1 MCLIVFAWKQSA
13 DTPLLLAANRD
24 EFYARPALAAS
35 WWEEA
40 PHVYAGKDL
49 EAGGTW
55 MGINKQGRFAAITNI
70 RNGEGKKIGAPS
82 RGKIVADFLRDD
94 ISASSYLIA
103 LEAEAKYY
111 AGFNLIIGDANDMF
125 WFSNAQQHVAQRLQ
139 PGVYGLSNASLDT
152 PWPKVIQ
159 AKTQFQ
165 QLLEQRASDQAYFDL
180 LSDTTQAPEHL
191 LPQTGVSLEWDRLL
205 SSIHIHSNDYGTR
218 VSSLIKCHADGS
230 MQLTERVLR

>member
-24 EFYARPALAAS
+24 EFYARPALAAA

-55 MGINKQGRFAAITNI
+55 MGINKQGRFAAVTNI
-70 RNGEGKKIGAPS
+70 RNGEAKKIGAPS
-82 RGKIVADFLRDD
+82 RGKIVADFLCDN
-94 ISASSYLIA
+94 ISPSSYLQT
-103 LEAEAKYY
+103 LTAEAKDY
-111 AGFNLIIGDANDMF
+111 AGFNLILGDANDIY
-125 WFSNAQQHVAQRLQ
+125 WFSNAEQLTAQRLQ

-152 PWPKVIQ
+152 PWPKVLK
-159 AKTQFQ
+159 AKTQFEKLIQ
-165 QLLEQRASDQAYFDL
+165 KSASDQDYFEL
-180 LSDTTQAPEHL
+180 LADTSQAPEHL
-191 LPQTGVSLEWDRLL
+191 LPQTGVSLEWERLL

-218 VSSLIKCHADGS
+218 VSSLIKCHADGTAH
-230 MQLTERVLR
+230 LIERVLR

>member
-24 EFYARPALAAS
+24 EFYARPALAAA

-55 MGINKQGRFAAITNI
+55 MGINKQGRFAAVTNI
-70 RNGEGKKIGAPS
+70 RNGEAKKIGAPS
-82 RGKIVADFLRDD
+82 RGKIVADFLCDN
-94 ISASSYLIA
+94 ISPSSYLQT
-103 LEAEAKYY
+103 LTAEAKDY
-111 AGFNLIIGDANDMF
+111 AGFNLILGDANDIY
-125 WFSNAQQHVAQRLQ
+125 WFSNAEQLTAQRLQ

-152 PWPKVIQ
+152 PWPKVLK
-159 AKTQFQ
+159 AKTQFEKLIQ
-165 QLLEQRASDQAYFDL
+165 KSSSDQDYFEML
-180 LSDTTQAPEHL
+180 ADTTQAPEHL
-191 LPQTGVSLEWDRLL
+191 LPQTGVSLEWERLL

-218 VSSLIKCHADGS
+218 VSSLIKCHADGTA
-230 MQLTERVLR
+230 QLTERVLR

>member
-24 EFYARPALAAS
+24 EFYARPALAAA

-55 MGINKQGRFAAITNI
+55 MGINKQGRFAAVTNI
-70 RNGEGKKIGAPS
+70 RNGEAKKIGAPS
-82 RGKIVADFLRDD
+82 RGKIVADFLCDN
-94 ISASSYLIA
+94 ISPSSYLQT
-103 LEAEAKYY
+103 LTAEAKDY
-111 AGFNLIIGDANDMF
+111 AGFNLILGDANDIY
-125 WFSNAQQHVAQRLQ
+125 WFSNAEQLTAQRLQ

-152 PWPKVIQ
+152 PWPKVLK
-159 AKTQFQ
+159 AKTQFEKLIQ
-165 QLLEQRASDQAYFDL
+165 KSSSDQDYFEML
-180 LSDTTQAPEHL
+180 ADTTQAPEHL
-191 LPQTGVSLEWDRLL
+191 LPQTGVSLEWERLL

-218 VSSLIKCHADGS
+218 VSSLIKYHADGTVH
-230 MQLTERVLR
+230 LTERVLR

>member
-24 EFYARPALAAS
+24 EFYARPALAAA

-70 RNGEGKKIGAPS
+70 RNGEAKKNGAPS
-82 RGKIVADFLRDD
+82 RGKIVADFLCDN
-94 ISASSYLIA
+94 ISPSSYLQTLA
-103 LEAEAKYY
+103 AEAKHY
-111 AGFNLIIGDANDMF
+111 AGFNLILGDANDIY
-125 WFSNAQQHVAQRLQ
+125 WFSNAQQPAAQRLQ

-152 PWPKVIQ
+152 PWPKVIE
-159 AKTQFQ
+159 AKTQFEKLIQ
-165 QLLEQRASDQAYFDL
+165 KSASDQDYFEL
-180 LSDTTQAPEHL
+180 LADTTQAPEHL
-191 LPQTGVSLEWDRLL
+191 LPQTGVSLEWERLL

-218 VSSLIKCHADGS
+218 VSSLIKCHADGTA
-230 MQLTERVLR
+230 QLTERVLR

>member
-24 EFYARPALAAS
+24 EFFARPALAAA

-55 MGINKQGRFAAITNI
+55 MGINKQGRFAAVTNI
-70 RNGEGKKIGAPS
+70 RNGEAKKIGAPS
-82 RGKIVADFLRDD
+82 RGKIVADFLCDN
-94 ISASSYLIA
+94 INPSSYLQT
-103 LEAEAKYY
+103 LTAEAKDY
-111 AGFNLIIGDANDMF
+111 AGFNLILGDANDIY
-125 WFSNAQQHVAQRLQ
+125 WFSNAEQLTAQRLQ

-152 PWPKVIQ
+152 PWPKVLK
-159 AKTQFQ
+159 AKTQFEKLIQ
-165 QLLEQRASDQAYFDL
+165 KSASDQDYFEML
-180 LSDTTQAPEHL
+180 ADTTQAPEHL
-191 LPQTGVSLEWDRLL
+191 LPQTGVSLEWERLL

-218 VSSLIKCHADGS
+218 VSSLIKYHADGTVH
-230 MQLTERVLR
+230 LTERVLR